1 MCGGLLLGSSAA
13 TDICDVSHTC
23 LLAPTAPCCPV
34 HVCRLLQR
42 ELMGPA
48 RPIDRSRTRLSAFT
62 LAALEDT
69 GW

>member
-1 MCGGLLLGSSAA
+1 MPAA
-13 TDICDVSHTC
+13 APPAAAPHTNT
-23 LLAPTAPCCPV
+23 P
-34 HVCRLLQR
+34 RLLQR

-48 RPIDRSRTRLSAFT
+48 RPIDRSRTRLSPFT